1 MYHRILIALQGK
13 ETDQAVVNHVKDLA
27 AHTGAELVLLRVIGV
42 ADDGGGG
49 LGKQFQLETELIPGK
64 HRFSE
69 PCLVDAGKIY
79 KVMP

>member
-49 LGKQFQLETELIPGK
+49 LGKQFQLETGSNGWRRKRAAEEAQGSCNG
-64 HRFSE
+64 RG
-69 PCLVDAGKIY
+69 CG
-79 KVMP
+79 